1 MTYKKKNYKGGCTD
15 RQKGIAAQIRTFTHG
30 DLREE
35 LNNIVHSG
43 DSISAKSHHPSNHY
57 IDLSNNFDSK
67 AEDVLKK
74 AIDFIKDNERISY
87 KHKKKILNGIVN
99 FNSTTNA
106 TTMSNKSIT
115 TSTRVTPR
123 KSFKDATNT
132 NRMTTNATVKF
143 RRNQRSRRSR
153 SQRNRRSRTNR
164 RGRGRI

>member
-30 DLREE
+30 DLRDE

-43 DSISAKSHHPSNHY
+43 DSITAKSHYPSNQY

-67 AEDVLKK
+67 AENVLKK
-74 AIDFIKDNERISY
+74 AIDFIKDNEHISY
-87 KHKKKILNGIVN
+87 KNKKKILNGIVN

-106 TTMSNKSIT
+106 TTIHNKPTI

-123 KSFKDATNT
+123 KSFKDATNA
-132 NRMTTNATVKF
+132 NRMTTNASVKF
-143 RRNQRSRRSR
+143 RRSRRNRSRRN
-153 SQRNRRSRTNR
+153 QRNRSRKSRS
-164 RGRGRI
+164 

>member
-1 MTYKKKNYKGGCTD
+1 MIYKKKNYKGGCTD

-43 DSISAKSHHPSNHY
+43 DSTSSRTHHPSNE
-57 IDLSNNFDSK
+57 
-67 AEDVLKK
+67 EDVLKK
-74 AIDFIKDNERISY
+74 SIDYIKDNERISY

-106 TTMSNKSIT
+106 TTMNKST

-123 KSFKDATNT
+123 KTFKDATNA
-132 NRMTTNATVKF
+132 NRMTTNATVKS
-143 RRNQRSRRSR
+143 RRSQRNRNRSRRSR
-153 SQRNRRSRTNR
+153 SRTRRSRR
-164 RGRGRI
+164 S

>member
-30 DLREE
+30 DLRDE

-43 DSISAKSHHPSNHY
+43 DGSSAKSHHPSNNY

-106 TTMSNKSIT
+106 TTMNNKSIT

-123 KSFKDATNT
+123 KTFKDATSAH
-132 NRMTTNATVKF
+132 RMTTNATVKF
-143 RRNQRSRRSR
+143 RRSRRNRSRR
-153 SQRNRRSRTNR
+153 NRSRTSR
-164 RGRGRI
+164 RSQN

>member
-1 MTYKKKNYKGGCTD
+1 MTYKKKIYKGGCTD

-30 DLREE
+30 DLRDE

-67 AEDVLKK
+67 AENILKK
-74 AIDFIKDNERISY
+74 AIDFIKDNEHISY
-87 KHKKKILNGIVN
+87 KNKKKILNGIVI

-106 TTMSNKSIT
+106 TTMHNKPTI

-132 NRMTTNATVKF
+132 NRMTTNASVKF
-143 RRNQRSRRSR
+143 RRSRRNRSRRNRSRRNRKSR
-153 SQRNRRSRTNR
+153 SQN
-164 RGRGRI
+164 

>member
-1 MTYKKKNYKGGCTD
+1 MVSKIKQSGGCSD
-15 RQKGIAAQIRTFTHG
+15 KQKGIAAQLRTFTHG

-67 AEDVLKK
+67 VENVLKK
-74 AIDFIKDNERISY
+74 AIDFIKDNEHISY

-106 TTMSNKSIT
+106 TTMHNKPT
-115 TSTRVTPR
+115 VTSTRVTPR
-123 KSFKDATNT
+123 KTFKEVTNI

-143 RRNQRSRRSR
+143 RRSRRNRNRRNRSRRSRRSR
-153 SQRNRRSRTNR
+153 S
-164 RGRGRI
+164 

>member
-1 MTYKKKNYKGGCTD
+1 MTLKKKKYKGGCTD

-67 AEDVLKK
+67 VENVLKK
-74 AIDFIKDNERISY
+74 AIDFIKDNEHISY

-106 TTMSNKSIT
+106 TTMHNKPTT

-143 RRNQRSRRSR
+143 RRSRRNRSRRNRSRTSRRSR
-153 SQRNRRSRTNR
+153 S
-164 RGRGRI
+164 